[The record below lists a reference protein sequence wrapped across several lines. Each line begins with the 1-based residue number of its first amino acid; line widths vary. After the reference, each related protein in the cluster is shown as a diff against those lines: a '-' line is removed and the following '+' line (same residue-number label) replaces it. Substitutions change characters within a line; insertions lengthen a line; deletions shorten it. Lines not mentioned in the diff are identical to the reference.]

1 MTIRIVHTADN
12 HIDLGFKNYPDSVR
26 DILCSERMDA
36 LKNIVNA
43 ANKKQAH
50 FLVVA
55 GDLFDGVNPNKRI
68 IKSVVDV
75 LGSFEGHV
83 LILPGNHD
91 YYTGSS
97 SELWN
102 RLKLDS
108 SEKQI
113 RVLSDPKMEEFDIDG
128 QKVQFFPCPCRTK
141 TSKENAIGWVID
153 QPRTQNSIQIGIAHG
168 NVEGLGLD
176 TDDKYFN
183 MSRTELRGAKM
194 HAWLLGHIH
203 RPFPDRGGKDAPD
216 FFMAGSHAPQS
227 VLRNH
232 AGSAWYIELNI
243 NGVLSYETIN
253 CSKIEFRRIAHTFN
267 AIEGFG
273 GLTGVISSLVAEKT
287 VLDLVLDGTL
297 NDSDFKNLSINLD
310 NIEAKYGFVHVKAE
324 SKDVVQE
331 ISLEQIQN
339 RFANN
344 SFANHLLSNLL
355 RSENKNDVRVALKLI
370 EGIGK

>member
-12 HIDLGFKNYPDSVR
+12 HVDLGFKNYPDSVR
-26 DILCSERMDA
+26 DILRKERMESLTCVVEDA
-36 LKNIVNA
+36 NA
-43 ANKKQAH
+43 KQAH
-50 FLVVA
+50 FIVVA
-55 GDLFDGVNPNKRI
+55 GDLFDGINPSKRI

-128 QKVQFFPCPCRTK
+128 KKVQFFPCPCRTK
-141 TSKENAIGWVID
+141 TSKENAIGWVIG
-153 QPRTQNSIQIGIAHG
+153 QPRTQDSIQIGIAHG

-194 HAWLLGHIH
+194 HVWLLGHIH

-232 AGSAWYIELNI
+232 PGSAWYIELNI
-243 NGVLSYETIN
+243 NGVLSFETIN
-253 CSKIEFRRIAHTFN
+253 CSKIEFQRIKYTFN
-267 AIEGFG
+267 STDGFA
-273 GLTGVISSLVAEKT
+273 GLNSIVSKIDAQKT
-287 VLDLVLDGTL
+287 VLDLMLDGTL
-297 NDSDFKNLSINLD
+297 NETDFKNLSKNLRK
-310 NIEAKYGFVHVKAE
+310 IEEDGRFVHVKTE
-324 SKDVVQE
+324 SKDVGQE
-331 ISLEQIQN
+331 MSVEQIQK
-339 RFANN
+339 RFSNG
-344 SFANHLLSNLL
+344 SFANRLLSNLIS
-355 RSENKNDVRVALKLI
+355 SENLNDVRVALKLI